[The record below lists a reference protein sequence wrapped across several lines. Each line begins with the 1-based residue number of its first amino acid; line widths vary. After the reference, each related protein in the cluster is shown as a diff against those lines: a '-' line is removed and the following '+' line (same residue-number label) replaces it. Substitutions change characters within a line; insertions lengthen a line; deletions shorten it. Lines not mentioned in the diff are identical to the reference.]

1 MKLAY
6 VDLSRTIE
14 LDCQKA
20 TEWVIES
27 PELFVQYT
35 QMLYQQMGG
44 AEGGFILSEN
54 DEILDFS
61 KQAEIIL
68 NPFGQD
74 FNDRRIQK
82 KLYSELQKAA
92 YGENAFLDTQKIT
105 AELKNYIYQLE
116 YISGY
121 DISVNEELDLTG
133 IFKALDVQMDEPE
146 LDFCEK
152 LVQYMKVMA
161 ELLGKKLM
169 IFVNIRSYI
178 NEEQLKGVIE
188 TAVHNEL
195 ALLFIENI
203 QRDFSSDRR
212 YYIIDKDKCEVY

>member
-6 VDLSRTIE
+6 VDLGRPIE
-14 LDCQKA
+14 LDCNRA

-35 QMLYQQMGG
+35 QMLYQQMEG
-44 AEGGFILSEN
+44 AEGEFILSEN
-54 DEILDFS
+54 DEILDFP

-68 NPFGQD
+68 NPFGLD

-92 YGENAFLDTQKIT
+92 YGENAFLDTQKIE

-146 LDFCEK
+146 LDFCER
-152 LVQYMKVMA
+152 LQ
-161 ELLGKKLM
+161 
-169 IFVNIRSYI
+169 RCT
-178 NEEQLKGVIE
+178 KG
-188 TAVHNEL
+188 T
-195 ALLFIENI
+195 
-203 QRDFSSDRR
+203 
-212 YYIIDKDKCEVY
+212 